1 MQIKKQQSNVVKHGD
16 CLVELEKLDD
26 KSVDLIL
33 IDPPYNIG
41 KDEWD
46 DFGITK
52 KGYQPKPYTG
62 ESYYDWMQEVF
73 VALSRV
79 MKDSGS
85 FWFFHND
92 FRMMAE
98 LDRRIQSSTD
108 FEYKNFVVWNKLF
121 PKCKQEGFLSGFV
134 QVEGLNNFQK
144 MAEYMLFYTRKD
156 LHLKLRERRM
166 ELGVKSSDI
175 SKEILSKTGGL
186 TGWYSNIETGKNY
199 PTEDTIVPIT
209 KHLGFTMN
217 DLVPK
222 FYNQK
227 NSHSVWQYDFD
238 SKKMGH
244 LTPKPIE
251 LLKNIIVHCTDPGD
265 LVLDCFGGSG
275 STAVACIETDR
286 NYLLIEREEK
296 YVEIA
301 NDRIARYA
309 ARLPI

>member
-1 MQIKKQQSNVVKHGD
+1 MNILAQGD
-16 CLVELEKLDD
+16 CLVELSKVKN

-46 DFGITK
+46 SFGITK
-52 KGYQPKPYTG
+52 KGYQPKPYDG

-73 VALSRV
+73 IELSRV

-92 FRMMAE
+92 FRIMAE
-98 LDRRIQSSTD
+98 LDRRINEKTD
-108 FEYKNFVVWNKLF
+108 FDFRNFIVWNKMF
-121 PKCKQEGFLSGFV
+121 PGCKQEGFLNGFI

-144 MAEYMLFYTRKD
+144 MAEYILFYTRKN
-156 LHLKLRERRM
+156 LHLKLRERRL
-166 ELGVKSSDI
+166 ERGVKSLDI
-175 SKEILSKTGGL
+175 SKEILSKTGGI

-199 PTEDTIVPIT
+199 PTEETIIPIT
-209 KHLGFTMN
+209 KYLGFEMD

-222 FYNQK
+222 FFNQK
-227 NSHSVWQYDFD
+227 NSHSVWQFDFD
-238 SKKMGH
+238 SEKLGH
-244 LTPKPIE
+244 LTPKPIN
-251 LLKNIIVHCTDPGD
+251 LLKNIILHCTEPGD

-275 STAVACIETDR
+275 STAIACLETNR
-286 NYLLIEREEK
+286 RYHLIEREEK

-301 NDRIARYA
+301 RKRIANVA
-309 ARLPI
+309 DRLPF